1 MRNAKMKKHL
11 IIALAATTVTIAGCG
26 MSQEQMMMM
35 EEMKSQLNEIQFQV
49 NTNAAAA
56 DRAKD
61 MAEEAMIKASMGKSM
76 NMEMMHHNRMMK

>member
-1 MRNAKMKKHL
+1 MKKHL

>member
-1 MRNAKMKKHL
+1 MKKHV
-11 IIALAATTVTIAGCG
+11 ITALAAAAVTLAGCG
-26 MSQEQMMMM
+26 MPQNQMMMM

-61 MAEEAMIKASMGKSM
+61 MAEEAMIKASTGKSM
-76 NMEMMHHNRMMK
+76 QMEMMHNKKMMK